1 MLCLCVNREGAASQV
16 EAYTSWTAEEEEEE
30 GDEVEVV
37 PLLRH
42 QGEMDS
48 CGKDASGN
56 TSALQMSF
64 KTSGNL
70 LEVHMMRNKPYYF
83 ILRIFLCP
91 IMEQP
96 HTPSIICCTS

>member
-1 MLCLCVNREGAASQV
+1 MNWEGAASQV
-16 EAYTSWTAEEEEEE
+16 EACISWTAEEQEEDDE
-30 GDEVEVV
+30 GEVV

-56 TSALQMSF
+56 TPALQMSF

-70 LEVHMMRNKPYYF
+70 LELYMMRSKP
-83 ILRIFLCP
+83 
-91 IMEQP
+91 
-96 HTPSIICCTS
+96 IISY

>member
-1 MLCLCVNREGAASQV
+1 MGGDESQV
-16 EAYTSWTAEEEEEE
+16 EAYISWRAEEEQA
-30 GDEVEVV
+30 DEAEVV

-56 TSALQMSF
+56 TPDLQMSF

-70 LEVHMMRNKPYYF
+70 LEVYMMWSKP
-83 ILRIFLCP
+83 
-91 IMEQP
+91 
-96 HTPSIICCTS
+96 IISY

>member
-1 MLCLCVNREGAASQV
+1 MGFFSPPAPCVCVGVEGMRLRLRPASSADENGGAAGWD
-16 EAYTSWTAEEEEEE
+16 EAA
-30 GDEVEVV
+30 VV

-56 TSALQMSF
+56 TRSPKTSL

-70 LEVHMMRNKPYYF
+70 FEVYMMRG
-83 ILRIFLCP
+83 
-91 IMEQP
+91 EA
-96 HTPSIICCTS
+96 IISH

>member
-1 MLCLCVNREGAASQV
+1 MLCLCVHREGAASQV
-16 EAYTSWTAEEEEEE
+16 EAYTSWTAEEEE

-70 LEVHMMRNKPYYF
+70 LELHMMRSKPYYF

>member
-1 MLCLCVNREGAASQV
+1 MCVWGGGDWSQA
-16 EAYTSWTAEEEEEE
+16 EAHISWRAE
-30 GDEVEVV
+30 DEAEVV

-56 TSALQMSF
+56 TPALQMSF

-70 LEVHMMRNKPYYF
+70 LELYMMWSKP
-83 ILRIFLCP
+83 
-91 IMEQP
+91 
-96 HTPSIICCTS
+96 IISH